1 MREEKGSI
9 TLWVLGLSILILG
22 FGGIAL
28 DFWRALAVQR
38 QVAAVADSAAIAA
51 ASGIDEAYYRTTGEV
66 RLDQTRA
73 VSLGQGS
80 IGSQS
85 LDPVSV
91 QISVAPDGSQ
101 VDVEILDN
109 VSVGLLGFFIRDDDD
124 LMVRGTASA
133 VPRLVP

>member
-1 MREEKGSI
+1 MNQEKGSI
-9 TLWVLGLSILILG
+9 TLWVLGLSIVILG

-51 ASGIDEAYYRTTGEV
+51 ASGIDEAHYRASGEV
-66 RLDQTRA
+66 RLDRTRA
-73 VSLGQGS
+73 VNLGEAA
-80 IGSQS
+80 IGSQEV
-85 LDPVSV
+85 DPVSV
-91 QISVAPDGSQ
+91 RIVVTPDGSQ
-101 VDVEILDN
+101 VDVEIFDT
-109 VSVGLLGFFIRDDDD
+109 VEVGLIGFFIADDSD

>member
-51 ASGIDEAYYRTTGEV
+51 ASGIDEAHYRTTGEV